1 MIVLQFLRE
10 TNNTVMILGEIKPYI
25 SSTSAKRQCG
35 YWSFLVYVVCVE
47 PFFEI
52 SNCIEYI

>member
-25 SSTSAKRQCG
+25 SYTSAKDSVDIGRF
-35 YWSFLVYVVCVE
+35 WFM
-47 PFFEI
+47 
-52 SNCIEYI
+52 